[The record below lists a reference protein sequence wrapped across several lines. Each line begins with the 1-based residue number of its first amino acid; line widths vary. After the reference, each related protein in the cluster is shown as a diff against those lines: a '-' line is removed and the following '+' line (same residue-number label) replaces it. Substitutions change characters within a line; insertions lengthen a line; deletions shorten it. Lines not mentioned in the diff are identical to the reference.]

1 VGEKGVERRGW
12 EVGDREAR
20 RKRLWGRK
28 ISILN
33 KKGGKFR
40 KKVGGGRKGCGRWE
54 KRRWEVG
61 KSNPP
66 VHLL

>member
-1 VGEKGVERRGW
+1 MEGRGW
-12 EVGDREAR
+12 EVGDRGAR

-54 KRRWEVG
+54 KKEVG
-61 KSNPP
+61 GGKE
-66 VHLL
+66 